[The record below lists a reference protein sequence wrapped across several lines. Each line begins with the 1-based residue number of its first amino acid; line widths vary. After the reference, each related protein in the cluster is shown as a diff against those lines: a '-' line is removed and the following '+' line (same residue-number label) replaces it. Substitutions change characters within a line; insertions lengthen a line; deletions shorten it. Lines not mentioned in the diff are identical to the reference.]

1 MSCMNNADPYN
12 NAPPPRPG
20 GGCGGGSCGSKPSM
34 NQQYD
39 GPPMPEL
46 QQQQQQVPEYTGR
59 TSSMSQ
65 RPMQTQGR
73 PDLQT
78 ENQLLMDDLQT
89 AIQYIQQLGGRWP
102 PPGH

>member
-1 MSCMNNADPYN
+1 MNNADPYN
-12 NAPPPRPG
+12 NAPPPRPGG

-46 QQQQQQVPEYTGR
+46 QQQQQVPEYTGR

>member
-1 MSCMNNADPYN
+1 MNNIDPYN

-20 GGCGGGSCGSKPSM
+20 SKCAGGSCSAKPSM
-34 NQQYD
+34 NQQYS

-46 QQQQQQVPEYTGR
+46 KQQSQTVTQYPQR
-59 TSSMSQ
+59 TTSLSQ
-65 RPMQTQGR
+65 RPMQTPGR

-78 ENQLLMDDLQT
+78 ENQMLRADLQV
-89 AIQYIQQLGGRWP
+89 AVGYIQQLGGTWP